1 MAWLDRDRDFPGNP
15 TVRLHVA
22 NAGGIGWIPSWVTK
36 IPHVSGHALP
46 REKETIE
53 RKTLQHRT
61 WYNANIVH

>member
-36 IPHVSGHALP
+36 IPHVSGHALLQKKRNH
-46 REKETIE
+46 REEDPVTS
-53 RKTLQHRT
+53 
-61 WYNANIVH
+61 NVVPC